1 MIDDQLKNIAEQA
14 KIDLQECR
22 NQNDILNI
30 RAKYLGKKSIV
41 NSLYSQLRNLSE
53 EERPAFG
60 KKVNELR
67 NELERMIEEKEEE
80 LKLQIVN
87 AYDSVQVYDLTLDRK
102 SVV

>member
-14 KIDLQECR
+14 KIDLKECR

-60 KKVNELR
+60 KKVNEQIGR
-67 NELERMIEEKEEE
+67 ASCRER
-80 LKLQIVN
+80 
-87 AYDSVQVYDLTLDRK
+87 VYHP
-102 SVV
+102 V